1 MAHKNQK
8 RVVKVYIYLLK
19 YNYQELHQSQ
29 LHSRLF
35 YKVIVVLPPRPEVG
49 GLIGQATSS
58 QSGLMPAFRTMN
70 TQYSTG
76 QVVKYNLP
84 ASVGF
89 SMCITAIKNHE
100 SNGQAVVILT
110 GYQGGIVADAI
121 RKGSYLQGISYV
133 TNSDSIDI
141 YVKVS
146 VYVFVSAVC
155 LGSSHGKFINSSS
168 LVNEV
173 PSDAINVPI
182 S

>member
-1 MAHKNQK
+1 M
-8 RVVKVYIYLLK
+8 V
-19 YNYQELHQSQ
+19 
-29 LHSRLF
+29 
-35 YKVIVVLPPRPEVG
+35 VG
-49 GLIGQATSS
+49 GLIETATLSKN
-58 QSGLMPAFRTMN
+58 GLMPAFRTMN

-110 GYQGGIVADAI
+110 GYKGARVADAI

>member
-1 MAHKNQK
+1 MEKIFKFLVHYIAKQP
-8 RVVKVYIYLLK
+8 VVFFWVTVSPTSGRGGRTQYLP
-19 YNYQELHQSQ
+19 
-29 LHSRLF
+29 
-35 YKVIVVLPPRPEVG
+35 LPAEVG
-49 GLIGQATSS
+49 GLIGTATLSKN
-58 QSGLMPAFRTMN
+58 GLMPAFRAMS

-155 LGSSHGKFINSSS
+155 LGSSNGKFINSSS